1 MDIKFQFDLLAQE
14 ELAALKGGTAGV
26 LFEKEQTS
34 ESGDGAKYVCCI
46 EIGFSKKQISNP

>member
-1 MDIKFQFDLLAQE
+1 MDIKFQFELLAQE
-14 ELAALKGGTAGV
+14 ELASLKGGTAGV

-46 EIGFSKKQISNP
+46 EIGFSKNQISNL